1 MSGIWILGGT
11 ILVLILAYI
20 TYGSWLAKQWGAEP
34 DRETP
39 AKALEDGKDYVPA
52 KAPLLLGHH
61 FSSIV
66 SVGAIAGPIQAA
78 VFGWVPVLLW
88 IVLGGVFF
96 GAAQDFA
103 ALFASARHKGQSLGQ
118 VMEENVGRRAKM
130 CFTVLAWLTTVLMV
144 AAFMDIV
151 ARNFTGIIPGGGE
164 TIQNAANGAV
174 AMTSMLF
181 IPLAVCFGFINRTG
195 APLAVTTVIG
205 LLMLGGC
212 VALGLFF
219 PLCLPKTVWL
229 AVISVYIFAASV
241 APVWVLLQPRDY
253 LNSFLFYLM
262 MAAAIVG
269 IFVADTTVRLAPFTG
284 WRVDGRTLFPFLFV
298 TVSCGAVSGY
308 HSLVGSG
315 ITSKQLRTEKDAKR
329 VGYGAMLLECLLA
342 VIALIAAG
350 SLAKGGDIGG
360 IGTPT
365 QAFSNALVKFFS
377 ALGLGAHGEQLMK
390 TLILLAIS
398 ALGLTTLDTAVRLG
412 RILFQEL
419 FKRESGTNRFFGNAG
434 VATFFTVGAAA
445 LVGLVGYERVWDLF
459 GACSQTLAF
468 LAFLAAAC
476 WLKRLGK
483 NQKMLYLP
491 MLFMFAAALGALG
504 LTFYD
509 NLMALL
515 AKADKSSLMTLG
527 VQNALIA
534 PVFALALVT
543 AFDGVRALFGRQ
555 KP

>member
-1 MSGIWILGGT
+1 MSGIWILGGA
-11 ILVLILAYI
+11 ILIFILAYI
-20 TYGSWLAKQWGAEP
+20 TYGSWLARQWGVEP

-39 AKALEDGKDYVPA
+39 AKALEDGKDYVPT

-61 FSSIV
+61 FSSIAGL
-66 SVGAIAGPIQAA
+66 GAIAGPIQAA
-78 VFGWVPVLLW
+78 IFGWVPVLLW

-103 ALFASARHKGQSLGQ
+103 ALFASVRHKGRSLGQ
-118 VMEENVGRRAKM
+118 VMEENIGRRAKM
-130 CFTVLAWLTTVLMV
+130 CFIILAWLTTVLMT
-144 AAFMDIV
+144 AAFIDIV
-151 ARNFTGIIPGGGE
+151 AGNFAGIIPGGGE

-174 AMTSMLF
+174 AMTSMML

-195 APLAVTTVIG
+195 VPLAVTTTVG

-212 VALGLFF
+212 VALGFCF

-241 APVWVLLQPRDY
+241 APVWLFLQPRDY
-253 LNSFLFYLM
+253 LNSFLFYFM

-269 IFVADTTVRLAPFTG
+269 IFVANPSMELAPFTG
-284 WRVDGRTLFPFLFV
+284 WSADGRMLFPFMFV
-298 TVSCGAVSGY
+298 TVACGAVSGY
-308 HSLVGSG
+308 HSLVSSG
-315 ITSKQLRTEKDAKR
+315 ITSKQLSTEKDAKR

-350 SLAKGGDIGG
+350 SLAKGGSVGNVG
-360 IGTPT
+360 SPT
-365 QAFSNALVKFFS
+365 QAFSTALVKFFS
-377 ALGLGAHGEQLMK
+377 ALGLGAHGEQLMR

-419 FKRESGTNRFFGNAG
+419 FKREGKTNRFFGNAG
-434 VATFFTVGAAA
+434 VAAFFTIGAAA
-445 LVGLVGYERVWDLF
+445 VVGLAGCEKVWDLF

-476 WLKRLGK
+476 WLKRMGK
-483 NQKMLYLP
+483 NRKMLYLP
-491 MLFMFAAALGALG
+491 ILFLFAAALGALG
-504 LTFYD
+504 LTFYG

-515 AKADKSSLMTLG
+515 EKADRSSLMTLG

-534 PVFALALVT
+534 LFFALALVM
-543 AFDGVRALFGRQ
+543 AFDGVRALFARE
-555 KP
+555 KL